1 MSSRLLGSER
11 KWRGVFE
18 GDEWGNSL
26 EAAGISPEVWDDRF
40 LFAIENIAK
49 QPLENTHP
57 FLEHPYRLI
66 QVSLPNELIGDVYFR
81 IEADDN
87 NCTLLW
93 IEAKRIRRV
102 G

>member
-1 MSSRLLGSER
+1 MNSGLLGWER
-11 KWRGVFE
+11 KSRGLFE
-18 GDEWGNSL
+18 GEEWAQSL
-26 EAAGISPEVWDDRF
+26 ADAGITPQIWDERF
-40 LFAIENIAK
+40 LFAIVNISE

-57 FLEHPYRLI
+57 FLEHSHRLI

-81 IEADDN
+81 IEPDDN

>member
-1 MSSRLLGSER
+1 MTNGLLGWER
-11 KWRGVFE
+11 KSRGIFE
-18 GDEWGNSL
+18 SEEWAQSL
-26 EAAGISPEVWDDRF
+26 EDAQITPQIWDDRF
-40 LFAIENIAK
+40 LFSIVNISE

-57 FLEHPYRLI
+57 FLEHRYRLI

-81 IEADDN
+81 IEPDDN